1 MNGKNKL
8 VKMANLYRRCDF
20 RENRKNLKKKGEPYD
35 AHHIIEN
42 SYRGEDEWWN
52 IYPAKFP
59 NEHQAGIHGSGSP
72 GNKLLMEVNNMKYD
86 YLVSNKHNSFYPV
99 ALEEIEEVEEVLGLK
114 FPKELKDFFLNVGYG
129 FIKGSKYNI
138 NRIMDPYSIRDFRLK
153 QNDYEFFQ
161 TLKFMMILKKK

>member
-1 MNGKNKL
+1 
-8 VKMANLYRRCDF
+8 
-20 RENRKNLKKKGEPYD
+20 
-35 AHHIIEN
+35 
-42 SYRGEDEWWN
+42 
-52 IYPAKFP
+52 
-59 NEHQAGIHGSGSP
+59 
-72 GNKLLMEVNNMKYD
+72 MEVNNMKYD

-153 QNDYEFFQ
+153 QNDYEFFPDIEVYDDLEEEIIFFEGNE
-161 TLKFMMILKKK
+161 TVLISIKLTTEENNGIYYDEFKIADSLEDFLAKISENDLYYTDLID